1 MADGTSP
8 RGELAC
14 PAVALFVLSDLHLDE
29 EGQARL
35 FRDDRQGAKLA
46 SLCERVVRDDAEV
59 VLLGDVFDLTAMNPP
74 ARGLDRFFAE
84 LGVAAEPKPARG
96 VRRLLE
102 AVRESNP
109 RAISALSH
117 LSRRLPVTLVPGNH
131 DHHLGGPGG
140 KEALAAIGLGA
151 VRIEPLVVREIAGRR
166 VVLRHGHELDA
177 GNARPGGPGEVL
189 TASLHQGAIPFLRQH
204 GGRRHVRIDPDRL
217 VALRPEEFA
226 VPVLE
231 RWLAPDTFRAFF
243 RAFLRLLSAN
253 GGLPRPAAWFAPFLS
268 SERMRR
274 RIQDQDQL
282 WYRTARTAFRALRG
296 RGPLAEPRPD
306 VLVMGHTH
314 VLDWAPQDGEV
325 PSEKLYVNLGTW
337 TDRAADANSAPDTTL
352 PLLEV
357 WEEDGRLR
365 ARLSDLD
372 DDGGEMQRFEALGTF
387 SR

>member
-140 KEALAAIGLGA
+140 KEALAAIGLGG
-151 VRIEPLVVREIAGRR
+151 VRMEPLVVREIASRR

-177 GNARPGGPGEVL
+177 GNAKPGGPGEVL

-231 RWLAPDTFRAFF
+231 RWLAPDTLRAFF

-253 GGLPRPAAWFAPFLS
+253 G
-268 SERMRR
+268 
-274 RIQDQDQL
+274 
-282 WYRTARTAFRALRG
+282 
-296 RGPLAEPRPD
+296 
-306 VLVMGHTH
+306 
-314 VLDWAPQDGEV
+314 
-325 PSEKLYVNLGTW
+325 
-337 TDRAADANSAPDTTL
+337 APDTTL